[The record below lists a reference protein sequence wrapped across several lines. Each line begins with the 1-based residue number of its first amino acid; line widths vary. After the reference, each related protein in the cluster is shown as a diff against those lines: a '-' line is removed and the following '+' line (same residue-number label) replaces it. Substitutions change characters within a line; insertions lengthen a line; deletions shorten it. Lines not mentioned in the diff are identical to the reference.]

1 MKKFRF
7 AVLTVVGFLMV
18 LTITTCK
25 KTVALGSTVD
35 VLPPSSSVTRDSS
48 ASDSV
53 AKAGSFTI
61 EGVAGDDS
69 GVASVTVVFENRET
83 KERLPAMSATLAQPG
98 APKTAWKLVIDNEW
112 KGEYVDERELVK
124 KYPIRDSEYNVI
136 ITITD
141 RNNKSTQQT
150 LVYTIDNTPPVV
162 IIDRPALIAESANW
176 TNARSSTYGSILR
189 ISGQAQDTSRVQE
202 IEFKAYDSENPTG
215 DSYSITKNLGG
226 AVSISQEIA
235 AYDVDDTTGFPKAG
249 SDYTK
254 LLNLQGCDTQ
264 QKITGTS
271 EIFTRNILADY
282 YVKDSVIKNGQT
294 TGNVNEF
301 YYARDTISELFNGE
315 ANGYKKNYD
324 AKTIYNYL
332 SNRQPWDEKVPESEL
347 LKAFRE
353 DTNAQELLKNARIMC
368 GTDAA
373 TATKKSVLTL
383 DPNKDPGYFV
393 SSLKVINN
401 DTVSEIVS
409 MNMGVPLTINLMKN
423 MNEVPIVVSP
433 LTVEKLEATKLRVF
447 LVSEPTGGIEK
458 LIENMQK
465 LSMTYDGTASG
476 NKIGDPGSESE
487 VIKIYDINEHTGAGD
502 TTFIET
508 NGNYVVKVKLPNG
521 AAGKYGLVLVGQ
533 DSKSNEFFPRDENG
547 NRISGGSKQII
558 LNLIAS
564 GAPPTIIANDLNKYY
579 KKDTSFEYTF
589 TVERA
594 GEVKYSI
601 KKTGGSEIVNATP
614 ITPSSGTADYKIE
627 LDLSAAP
634 WNNVP
639 DGKYSITINAKNSAG
654 NCNPRSVDFY
664 LDNTQPTVELQT
676 PTATEFGQWINDFT
690 VKAKDN
696 LALDAVYYQ
705 VDNGAEMPFGKTA
718 TEGEYKATISMTKS
732 PTTLKIWALDK
743 AGNKSAPLS
752 KNYTVNTKSPLITV
766 ELPDAST
773 GALHPVSESSTYVA
787 KSALNNFEVKVK
799 ASPQLSGA
807 AISKI
812 SIALSGYDGTITAP
826 SSEKANPVNGEYT
839 ATFNLKEEN
848 FNKGNIKVT
857 VRAYDDSTPANAGI
871 VDKFIQIDNT
881 APDFT
886 VSTSTTYFTGPTA
899 EFKGKVIE
907 NESGLDEASLQF
919 ELFKKSDSGAWD
931 NKTPASPNNKIKV
944 TGADWTISLDG
955 LSEQGEYKWT
965 ATVKDKAGNA
975 ATLKTVEFAIDK
987 DSPKLEHLYF
997 AKPNAG
1003 GAIDADTKT
1012 EVSPSYST
1020 GDFFLSGEATDTNS
1034 IKTVEIFQNGTKL
1047 ETIRVNKKSQT
1058 IEKKISALTNGT
1070 YEYTVTVTDVAGKL
1084 SQKTITVIVDKNAP
1098 TLTILTVAQNGKAI
1112 AREDWITNGVLE
1124 ISGDVSDRETAIA
1137 SLKASL
1143 DGTTWTPIGF
1153 SAGKFKGSVPVQAS
1167 TTGLSLKATD
1177 MAGNE
1182 TEANFALKYDNTAP
1196 TLTVS
1201 PTSGNINTSVNQV
1214 TVTFTG
1220 TDADSGIA
1228 GYAYKKEGD
1237 ADFTETTFT
1246 SIDFTSDVDVT
1257 YVVRAIDKVGL
1268 FSSEARVKLT
1278 VDKTVPTVSFAAN
1291 LGDKPLNKKVDIS
1304 GTATDNKGLA
1314 KVELRIKSGQKKDGS
1329 SAVGTLATKENT
1341 DAYNWKIADFD
1352 TELYKDKANLVLEA
1366 IATDI
1371 AGNSSVASEITL
1383 YMDQDSD
1390 RPEIVVQGPT
1400 ALTNGTLNSNSV
1412 TGSITDDDGVK
1423 KLYISQNDTDWGSPV
1438 TLTNGI
1444 NWSYNGLA
1452 DGDRTLYFKVVDGA
1466 GTTFMSSTTADQLTL
1481 PKTYLSDKTS
1491 TPIGAPATFMV
1502 DTKKPDIMEVKTTV
1516 DSQTAGLM
1524 QNALFKV
1531 DRVIL
1536 TVVAKDTNG
1545 IQSVVAKLA
1554 GQSDVTLTGQTG
1566 NTANSNETFTGEL
1579 ALGDHGVKE
1588 LEIEVTDNAGAKQTQ
1603 SYILRVDKQGPTPL
1617 ILYPKNSDAV
1627 AGTISISGS
1636 ISDDSQVS
1644 SGVNKDETKYFF
1656 ANNNDI
1662 PIESSAWKNMKTST
1676 VANFS
1681 FDYSFPNYVYNEGDL
1696 TTHDDDVLTIDGVE
1710 VPADWKVPNTDRYKL
1725 PLWIRSKDMAGNV
1738 SITKFTILYNAVA
1751 EKPVLTIVSP
1761 ASEAKVG
1768 GTFTIFGTAKVDI
1781 GTLSDVG
1788 EGYIQF
1794 SKSATFDSNNCN
1806 INGVDFWKSG
1816 NGVSLTSISNGS
1828 WNYIANEDTKLD
1840 PKGASQSWNLY
1851 VRVRGKNTAKHRL
1864 GDWTDPI
1871 QITVDKDTPTINSAK
1886 VQKGADPAQN
1896 YTSNMWVSDGCVLT
1910 ADLQDASG
1918 LKEIKVMFG
1927 YYKNKEEVNGNGNNE
1942 FIFKKGEP
1950 TPSWLIENGSVATG
1964 GKNYKLQ
1971 LPMDL
1976 TKLVPDAQT
1985 NQTFKVNVFIQEDTN
2000 QNLNNS
2006 MEFVFRFDQKK
2017 PNGAFGEKIES
2028 GNASFDT
2035 GSVTNT
2041 RLAEAVGNFTGTST
2055 KLILVDNVIVTPK
2068 SRTGDTVTF
2077 NETITGG
2084 THNYIV
2090 YEPKA
2095 IIKGSFQAHGV
2106 ANDDGSGVKSVK
2118 VVVHDR
2124 NGGTSAEV
2132 ESSSSGANRFTRE
2145 YGNQVVWNADINVSG
2160 LADGQG
2166 KVICTI
2172 TDDAGNT
2179 KTSKTPVFISNNPI
2193 TPTKLTFGTD
2203 LDANGTV
2210 DSNEV
2215 EKEQMS
2221 ITRDGTVSERETLY
2235 RGSVNFGTWTFKNVK
2250 SNFAVEFTGGNTDL
2264 QYTLSVDNAGTLT
2277 DLTNHT
2283 NKTIASKGIIDLI
2296 QADFDQIGDGTGKKL
2311 VLKLSDDSG
2320 WTATVNITVNVQ
2332 IADTDAPKSAILPFY
2347 WNSKTDNSLVHMDV
2361 NRNTSINLGH
2371 IEFDGYDTGSG
2382 TYTNKPAISGTVI
2395 VKGTAYDEKLLNS
2408 LTFNFAG
2415 LIATLKYPNDSS
2427 SPWTVASGA
2436 SAGLTV
2442 KVESKRLDQSGH
2454 YIVWEVMFESEK
2466 IANVVNAD
2474 TTLSIVANDKGSN
2487 ASSSQGST
2495 SSIISGIGTRKTNIK
2510 LQLQDGTDFSQI
2522 KPGMRVRM
2530 YNPNQ
2535 KRQAYYA
2542 SIASV
2547 DPDAK
2552 TIDVD
2557 SAVDD
2562 AEVKAYE
2569 IYKNDHNSYTMNVSI
2584 VPYIS
2589 QVITPTSEEGDANNL
2604 TRYGRT
2610 AQGDY
2615 TVLKDANNQ
2624 TEKIKVIGFNLTGAK
2639 YGGTAINTTVDVV
2652 RNITVARQSDS
2663 YAQNF
2668 IAGGTYTQK
2677 ALQFV
2682 PTNGALELSVG
2693 SLKTINNSNKTDGDG
2708 FSGDVALWNNE
2719 GDNYAH
2725 KNVGDNRSIVVLS
2738 ANELVKRTMITAPS
2752 FAVLNNQLGY
2762 AYSRITEFFMTKKS
2776 DNNVEKFGQNPG
2788 SYLGT
2793 AFAYDQWG
2801 NTFGISGNNDV
2812 TMGGNGAITQ
2822 VSSYYL
2828 HWNAPG
2834 TVAGKQD
2841 YWGAGGYYYRTQ
2853 ANRIMALTP
2862 VIDINNSDA
2871 LTQMRR
2877 ARMQQPVLQTHGE
2890 YVYLAYYDMAT
2901 QKLELRV
2908 DKPKRN
2914 GSDVVLVNGLGSRST
2929 SFTTFAGSLT
2939 ERNKTDS
2946 QGATG
2951 GQTAGAM
2958 VFATTAGGGLATG
2971 LTITDAYVV
2980 VAYKTANGLELA
2992 YAPITD
2998 VEVPLANQNVDK
3010 FTKITVDADSSTGA
3024 YVRAT
3029 SSGNVVHLAYYDST
3043 SGGRLKYAKIDLG
3056 STDKTPQVA
3065 VVDNVKGNTGY
3076 YTSITVNADGKP
3088 FIAYAM
3094 KDYVDSA
3101 SKMALKLA
3109 YPIEIGDVKNG
3120 SDETEQCYTGDW
3132 EIMNLRAS
3140 YGLQGSNYDCPPQ
3153 ITAFYY
3159 NNDICVGYATME
3171 NLEYVKVP
3179 VKY

>member
-7 AVLTVVGFLMV
+7 AVLTVIGFLMV

-35 VLPPSSSVTRDSS
+35 VLPPSSSVTSDSS

-202 IEFKAYDSENPTG
+202 IEFKAYDSENPTA

-235 AYDVDDTTGFPKAG
+235 AYDVDDTTGVPKAD

-254 LLNLQGCDTQ
+254 LLNLQGCNTQ

-271 EIFTRNILADY
+271 TIFTRNILADY

-301 YYARDTISELFNGE
+301 YYARDTISELFSGE

-332 SNRQPWDEKVPESEL
+332 SNRQPWDEKVPESQL

-353 DTNAQELLKNARIMC
+353 DTKAQELLKNARIMC

-373 TATKKSVLTL
+373 TATKKSVFRV
-383 DPNKDPGYFV
+383 DPNKDPGYYV

-401 DTVSEIVS
+401 DTVSDIVS
-409 MNMGVPLTINLMKN
+409 MNMGVPLTINLTKN

-447 LVSEPTGGIEK
+447 LVSEPTGGIKK

-465 LSMTYDGTASG
+465 LSVTYDGTTSG
-476 NKIGDPGSESE
+476 NKIGDPGSESD

-547 NRISGGSKQII
+547 NRVSGGSKQII
-558 LNLIAS
+558 FNLIAS

-579 KKDTSFEYTF
+579 KKDTPFEYTF

-594 GEVKYSI
+594 GEVTYSI
-601 KKTGGSEIVNATP
+601 KKPDGSEIVSATP

-627 LDLSAAP
+627 LNLSAAS
-634 WNNVP
+634 WNSAP
-639 DGKYSITINAKNSAG
+639 DGQYSITINAKNSAG
-654 NCNPRSVDFY
+654 NCNPKNVLFY
-664 LDNTQPTVELQT
+664 LDNEKPKLSIKSPTT
-676 PTATEFGQWINDFT
+676 TDFGQWINEFT
-690 VKAKDN
+690 VLASDN
-696 LALDAVYYQ
+696 LMLDSVYYQ
-705 VDNGAEMPFGKTA
+705 VEDGAKMPFGESTSA
-718 TEGEYKATISMTKS
+718 GEYKATISLTKETS
-732 PTTLKIWALDK
+732 KVKFYVYDK
-743 AGNKSAPLS
+743 AGNQSEITEKT
-752 KNYTVNTKSPLITV
+752 YTVNTKSPLITV

-839 ATFNLKEEN
+839 AVFSLKEEN
-848 FNKGNIKVT
+848 FNKGSIKVT
-857 VRAYDDSTPANAGI
+857 VRAYDNSTPANAGI

-919 ELFKKSDSGAWD
+919 KLFKKSDNGAWD
-931 NKTPASPNNKIKV
+931 DKTPASPNNKIKV

-1020 GDFFLSGEATDTNS
+1020 GNFFLSGEATDTNS
-1034 IKTVEIFQNGTKL
+1034 IKTVEIFQNGAKL
-1047 ETIRVNKKSQT
+1047 ETITVNKKSQT

-1084 SQKTITVIVDKNAP
+1084 SQKTITVIVDQNSP
-1098 TLTILTVAQNGKAI
+1098 TLTISRVAQNGKAI
-1112 AREDWITNGVLE
+1112 AREGWITNGVLD
-1124 ISGDVSDRETAIA
+1124 ISGDVSDTETAIA

-1167 TTGLSLKATD
+1167 TTGLSLKAID

-1182 TEANFALKYDNTAP
+1182 TDANFALKYDNTAP

-1201 PTSGNINTSVNQV
+1201 PTSGNINTSVNKV

-1237 ADFTETTFT
+1237 ADFMETTAT

-1257 YVVRAIDKVGL
+1257 YVVRAIDNVGL

-1314 KVELRIKSGQKKDGS
+1314 KVELCIKSGKKNDGS
-1329 SAVGTLATKENT
+1329 SAVGILATKENT

-1352 TELYKDKANLVLEA
+1352 TELYKDKANLVLQA

-1383 YMDQDSD
+1383 YIDQDSD

-1412 TGSITDDDGVK
+1412 TGSITDDDGVEE
-1423 KLYISQNDTDWGSPV
+1423 LYISQNGTDWGTPV
-1438 TLTNGI
+1438 TLINGI

-1452 DGDRTLYFKVVDGA
+1452 DGDRTLYFKVVDVA

-1516 DSQTAGLM
+1516 DSKTNGLT

-1554 GQSDVTLTGQTG
+1554 GQSDVTLTGLTG

-1662 PIESSAWKNMKTST
+1662 PTESSAWKNMKTST

-1710 VPADWKVPNTDRYKL
+1710 VPEDWKVRNTDRYKL

-1761 ASEAKVG
+1761 TSEAKVG

-2179 KTSKTPVFISNNPI
+2179 QTSETPVFISNKPI

-2210 DSNEV
+2210 GSNEG
-2215 EKEQMS
+2215 EKEQMGIDKDTS
-2221 ITRDGTVSERETLY
+2221 VNARETLY
-2235 RGSVNFGTWTFKNVK
+2235 RGSVDFGTWTFKNVL
-2250 SNFAVEFTGGNTDL
+2250 SNFAVEFIGGNANL
-2264 QYTLSVDNAGTLT
+2264 KYTLSVNNTGRLT
-2277 DLTNHT
+2277 ALPNHT
-2283 NKTIASKGIIDLI
+2283 NKTISSNGEISLNA
-2296 QADFDQIGDGTGKKL
+2296 ADFEKIGDGTGKKL
-2311 VLKLSDDSG
+2311 VLEVTDDSE
-2320 WTATVNITVNVQ
+2320 WKATVNITVNVQ
-2332 IADTDAPKSAILPFY
+2332 IADTDAPTSAILPFY
-2347 WNSKTDNSLVHMDV
+2347 WNSKTDNSFTGTDGVAK
-2361 NRNTSINLGH
+2361 GH
-2371 IEFDGYDTGSG
+2371 IEYGGAGSS
-2382 TYTNKPAISGTVI
+2382 TNDAISGTVV
-2395 VKGTAYDEKLLNS
+2395 VKGVAYDEKLLTG
-2408 LTFNFAG
+2408 LQFNFDG
-2415 LIATLKYPNDSS
+2415 IEPRATFSDGSWSVTNA
-2427 SPWTVASGA
+2427 TGVT
-2436 SAGLTV
+2436 LTV
-2442 KVESKRLDQSGH
+2442 TDVVLNQSGH
-2454 YIVWEVMFESEK
+2454 YVQWEATLNSEK
-2466 IANVVNAD
+2466 LTVDRGKTLTVIAKDTNTSHESPTTAGSVLSGTAKSRPDVTSLVLAD
-2474 TTLSIVANDKGSN
+2474 ATTDEQLKSIKVG
-2487 ASSSQGST
+2487 QT
-2495 SSIISGIGTRKTNIK
+2495 
-2510 LQLQDGTDFSQI
+2510 
-2522 KPGMRVRM
+2522 VRL
-2530 YNPNQ
+2530 YTESYEG
-2535 KRQAYYA
+2535 YYA
-2542 SIASV
+2542 RVSTINTAT
-2547 DPDAK
+2547 K
-2552 TIDVD
+2552 TITLAGNAPIVT
-2557 SAVDD
+2557 ATR
-2562 AEVKAYE
+2562 YE
-2569 IYKNDHNSYTMNVSI
+2569 IYTDTVS
-2584 VPYIS
+2584 S
-2589 QVITPTSEEGDANNL
+2589 TT
-2604 TRYGRT
+2604 
-2610 AQGDY
+2610 
-2615 TVLKDANNQ
+2615 K
-2624 TEKIKVIGFNLTGAK
+2624 
-2639 YGGTAINTTVDVV
+2639 TVDVV
-2652 RNITVARQSDS
+2652 PFITDVDPGLLNDGGIKGAFSRASTGEYIVTAGASITVEGFNLNGGKVFIAGTEIGPYDSTNHRVSTGNAKSGELVVRVNDIDSINNTVNPKAPYNKEENDINATLTVARKLFIWDVETFYESNALESPQFVMDS
-2663 YAQNF
+2663 KSNAYMVFGNLQVIGSSSSSMSLSVIQKKDNDPAKLENNWEYCFSKFHNTVIAYDSAGRPYVAASNTDKAGGSTSFTFIPHKLSNTSNYEVASGQKVRLENAQNSDRENSNGDKTA
-2668 IAGGTYTQK
+2668 IYDVERVKIPKMAVKGGTSEP
-2677 ALQFV
+2677 A
-2682 PTNGALELSVG
+2682 
-2693 SLKTINNSNKTDGDG
+2693 
-2708 FSGDVALWNNE
+2708 
-2719 GDNYAH
+2719 
-2725 KNVGDNRSIVVLS
+2725 
-2738 ANELVKRTMITAPS
+2738 
-2752 FAVLNNQLGY
+2752 
-2762 AYSRITEFFMTKKS
+2762 
-2776 DNNVEKFGQNPG
+2776 
-2788 SYLGT
+2788 
-2793 AFAYDQWG
+2793 
-2801 NTFGISGNNDV
+2801 
-2812 TMGGNGAITQ
+2812 
-2822 VSSYYL
+2822 
-2828 HWNAPG
+2828 
-2834 TVAGKQD
+2834 TVA
-2841 YWGAGGYYYRTQ
+2841 
-2853 ANRIMALTP
+2853 
-2862 VIDINNSDA
+2862 
-2871 LTQMRR
+2871 
-2877 ARMQQPVLQTHGE
+2877 
-2890 YVYLAYYDMAT
+2890 LAYYDRNNDT
-2901 QKLELRV
+2901 KPIKLRYGTIDPV
-2908 DKPKRN
+2908 N
-2914 GSDVVLVNGLGSRST
+2914 GSTIDKNGGFKYNIDQNNNTSSDGSAAGYEIVADIDSDHSSGLYASVGILQAKVSGKNRVVLAWYDSSNRQLCYSYRDFEDSYKAPHYRMSRDEYT
-2929 SFTTFAGSLT
+2929 RIIE
-2939 ERNKTDS
+2939 ERKQKWQNN
-2946 QGATG
+2946 
-2951 GQTAGAM
+2951 
-2958 VFATTAGGGLATG
+2958 
-2971 LTITDAYVV
+2971 VV
-2980 VAYKTANGLELA
+2980 VVDEGACLFVDMVVDTDDGVHIAYQSSKDGGVKYAYLSPDKVKATAKPETRDFKTANVDQYMNPGQYIKINVRKEQVGSEERQVP
-2992 YAPITD
+2992 YITYYHGAFSD
-2998 VEVPLANQNVDK
+2998 SDMAARIAWLKDGIQNGEVKDGMAADPKDNRKK
-3010 FTKITVDADSSTGA
+3010 FTGNWVSMTVPAWGSIRPYTICNGMPTTGTYGGKKLVA
-3024 YVRAT
+3024 YFT
-3029 SSGNVVHLAYYDST
+3029 DYSYDLAI
-3043 SGGRLKYAKIDLG
+3043 LK
-3056 STDKTPQVA
+3056 
-3065 VVDNVKGNTGY
+3065 
-3076 YTSITVNADGKP
+3076 
-3088 FIAYAM
+3088 
-3094 KDYVDSA
+3094 
-3101 SKMALKLA
+3101 
-3109 YPIEIGDVKNG
+3109 E
-3120 SDETEQCYTGDW
+3120 
-3132 EIMNLRAS
+3132 
-3140 YGLQGSNYDCPPQ
+3140 
-3153 ITAFYY
+3153 
-3159 NNDICVGYATME
+3159 
-3171 NLEYVKVP
+3171 
-3179 VKY
+3179 